1 MPASNELEFIQKIH
15 GKLLNYLE
23 KSKDRSVHPR
33 NKAEYLLKEF
43 DLDINTPN
51 SLSEM
56 ESHIDRY
63 LESSINTASTRFYNQ
78 LFSGFSS
85 MGYLGEV
92 IASLTNHSMYTFEM
106 SPLATLMERKLIE
119 KMAFLIGYDDGFGT
133 FVPGGSNA
141 NLIAMLCARE
151 RACPNSKTEGLF
163 NSQPLVGFV
172 SEESHYSF
180 MKAGLQ
186 SGIGLN
192 NIRMIPCDDHGK
204 MNLKKLVSAI
214 KSSIENGE
222 RPFFVGANAGTTVR
236 GVFDPIEEIAL
247 ICKQYNL
254 WFHIDGSWG
263 GSALLSKKY
272 RSLLKGSECSDSF
285 TWCAHKMMG
294 IPLMCTSIVLKDKTL
309 LKQINS
315 VPGTD
320 YLFHGDDD
328 ELDLGLHSLQCG
340 RRVDSLKLWLAW
352 KYIGD
357 KGYENRIDHLFSLAK
372 LAELKVNQSR
382 SLKLLSP
389 VESLNICFRIQP
401 PLVDEGRWD
410 EITIEVRE
418 RLIVETDT
426 LVNHASINDE
436 NCIRLITANF
446 DLTPEDIDKF
456 MNNVEIISQNV
467 IHELNS

>member
-1 MPASNELEFIQKIH
+1 MPATNELEFIQNVH
-15 GKLLNYLE
+15 GKLLDYLE
-23 KSKDRSVHPR
+23 KSKDRFVHPR
-33 NKAEYLLKEF
+33 KKAEYFLKEF
-43 DLDINTPN
+43 DLDINVPS

-56 ESHIDRY
+56 EAHIDRY

-92 IASLTNHSMYTFEM
+92 ITSLTNHSMYTFEM

-119 KMAFLIGYDDGFGT
+119 KMAFLIGYRDGFGT

-151 RACPNSKTEGLF
+151 KACPNSKTEGLF
-163 NSQPLVGFV
+163 NTQPLVGFV

-192 NIRMIPCDDHGK
+192 NIKMVPCDGHGK

-214 KSSIENGE
+214 KSSIEDGE
-222 RPFFVGANAGTTVR
+222 RPFFVGATAGTTVR

-247 ICKQYNL
+247 ICKQYDL

-263 GSALLSKKY
+263 GSALLSEKH

-357 KGYENRIDHLFSLAK
+357 EGYENRIDHLFSLAK
-372 LAELKVNQSR
+372 LTESKVNQSR
-382 SLKLLSP
+382 FLKLLSP

-401 PLVDEGRWD
+401 HTVDRIHWD
-410 EITIEVRE
+410 ELTIKVRE

-426 LVNHASINDE
+426 LVNHASINGE
-436 NCIRLITANF
+436 NCIRLITVNF
-446 DLTPEDIDKF
+446 DLTPKDIEKF
-456 MNNVEIISQNV
+456 INNVETISQKV
-467 IHELNS
+467 IHELNP

>member
-1 MPASNELEFIQKIH
+1 MPTSNELEFIQKIH

-23 KSKDRSVHPR
+23 KGKDRFVHPR
-33 NKAEYLLKEF
+33 NKAENLLKEF
-43 DLDINTPN
+43 DLDINAPS

-63 LESSINTASTRFYNQ
+63 LESSVNTASTRFYNQ

-85 MGYLGEV
+85 MGYLGDV
-92 IASLTNHSMYTFEM
+92 ITGLTNQSMYTFEM

-119 KMAFLIGYDDGFGT
+119 KMASLIGYDDGFGT

-151 RACPNSKTEGLF
+151 KACPNSKTEGLF

-192 NIRMIPCDDHGK
+192 NIRMIPCDGHGK
-204 MNLKKLVSAI
+204 MNLKNLV
-214 KSSIENGE
+214 SSIESSIKNGE
-222 RPFFVGANAGTTVR
+222 RPFFIGATAGTTVR

-263 GSALLSKKY
+263 GSALLSKKH
-272 RSLLKGSECSDSF
+272 RSLIKGSECSDSF

-294 IPLMCTSIVLKDKTL
+294 IPLMCTSIVLKDRTL

-357 KGYENRIDHLFSLAK
+357 EGYENRIDHLFSLAK
-372 LAELKVNQSR
+372 LAESKVKQLKY
-382 SLKLLSP
+382 LKLLSP
-389 VESLNICFRIQP
+389 VESLNICFRIET
-401 PLVDEGRWD
+401 PLVDESRLN
-410 EITIEVRE
+410 ELTIELRE
-418 RLIVETDT
+418 RLIAETDT

-436 NCIRLITANF
+436 SCIRLIIANF

-456 MNNVEIISQNV
+456 MNNVETITQKV
-467 IHELNS
+467 IHELDS

>member
-23 KSKDRSVHPR
+23 KSKGRFVHPK

-43 DLDINTPN
+43 DLDINVPS

-92 IASLTNHSMYTFEM
+92 ITGLTNHSMYTFEM

-119 KMAFLIGYDDGFGT
+119 KMAFLIGYGDGFGT

-163 NSQPLVGFV
+163 NAQPLVGFV

-222 RPFFVGANAGTTVR
+222 RPFFVGATAGTTVR

-263 GSALLSKKY
+263 GSALLSKKH

-372 LAELKVNQSR
+372 LAESKVNQSR

-401 PLVDEGRWD
+401 PLVDESRWD
-410 EITIEVRE
+410 ELTIEVRE

-456 MNNVEIISQNV
+456 MNNVEIISQKV

>member
-1 MPASNELEFIQKIH
+1 
-15 GKLLNYLE
+15 
-23 KSKDRSVHPR
+23 
-33 NKAEYLLKEF
+33 
-43 DLDINTPN
+43 
-51 SLSEM
+51 
-56 ESHIDRY
+56 
-63 LESSINTASTRFYNQ
+63 
-78 LFSGFSS
+78 
-85 MGYLGEV
+85 
-92 IASLTNHSMYTFEM
+92 M

-119 KMAFLIGYDDGFGT
+119 KMASLIGYDDGFGT

-151 RACPNSKTEGLF
+151 KACPNSKTEGLF

-192 NIRMIPCDDHGK
+192 NIRMIPCDGHGK
-204 MNLKKLVSAI
+204 MNLKKLVSSI
-214 KSSIENGE
+214 KSSIKNGE
-222 RPFFVGANAGTTVR
+222 RPFFIGATAGTTVR

-263 GSALLSKKY
+263 GSALLSEKH
-272 RSLLKGSECSDSF
+272 RSLIKGSECSDSF

-294 IPLMCTSIVLKDKTL
+294 IPLMCTSIVLKDRTL

-357 KGYENRIDHLFSLAK
+357 EGYENRIDHLFSLAK
-372 LAELKVNQSR
+372 LAESKVKQLKY
-382 SLKLLSP
+382 LKLLSP
-389 VESLNICFRIQP
+389 VESLNICFRIET
-401 PLVDEGRWD
+401 PLGDESRLN
-410 EITIEVRE
+410 ELTIELRE
-418 RLIVETDT
+418 RLIAETDT

-436 NCIRLITANF
+436 NCIRLIIANF
-446 DLTPEDIDKF
+446 DLTSEDIDKF
-456 MNNVEIISQNV
+456 MNNVETITQKV
-467 IHELNS
+467 IHELDS

>member
-23 KSKDRSVHPR
+23 KSKDRFVHPR
-33 NKAEYLLKEF
+33 KKAELLIKEF
-43 DLDINTPN
+43 DLDINAPS

-56 ESHIDRY
+56 ESHIDLY
-63 LESSINTASTRFYNQ
+63 LESSVNTTSTRFYNQ

-92 IASLTNHSMYTFEM
+92 ITGLTNHSMYTFEM

-119 KMAFLIGYDDGFGT
+119 KMAFLIGYGDGFGT

-163 NSQPLVGFV
+163 NTQPLVGFV

-222 RPFFVGANAGTTVR
+222 RPFFVGATAGTTVR

-263 GSALLSKKY
+263 GSALISEKH

-294 IPLMCTSIVLKDKTL
+294 IPLMCTSIILKDKTL
-309 LKQINS
+309 LKKINS

-372 LAELKVNQSR
+372 LAESKVKQLKF
-382 SLKLLSP
+382 LKLLSP
-389 VESLNICFRIQP
+389 VESLNICFRIET
-401 PLVDEGRWD
+401 PLVDENRLN
-410 EITIEVRE
+410 ELTIELRE
-418 RLIVETDT
+418 RLIAESDT

-436 NCIRLITANF
+436 NCIRLIIANF
-446 DLTPEDIDKF
+446 DLTQEDIDKF
-456 MNNVEIISQNV
+456 MNNVETITQKV
-467 IHELNS
+467 IHELDS

>member
-1 MPASNELEFIQKIH
+1 MFI
-15 GKLLNYLE
+15 L
-23 KSKDRSVHPR
+23 V
-33 NKAEYLLKEF
+33 NKAENLLKEF
-43 DLDINTPN
+43 DLDINTPS

-63 LESSINTASTRFYNQ
+63 LESSVNTASTRFYNQ

-92 IASLTNHSMYTFEM
+92 ITGLTNQSMYTFEM

-119 KMAFLIGYDDGFGT
+119 KMASLIGYDDGFGT

-151 RACPNSKTEGLF
+151 KACPNSKTEGLF

-192 NIRMIPCDDHGK
+192 NIRMIPCDGHGK
-204 MNLKKLVSAI
+204 MNLKNLVYSI
-214 KSSIENGE
+214 KSSIKNGE
-222 RPFFVGANAGTTVR
+222 RPFFIGATAGTTVR

-263 GSALLSKKY
+263 GSALLSGKH
-272 RSLLKGSECSDSF
+272 RSLIKGSECSDSF

-294 IPLMCTSIVLKDKTL
+294 IPLMCTSIVLKDRTL

-357 KGYENRIDHLFSLAK
+357 EGYENRIDHLFSLAK
-372 LAELKVNQSR
+372 LAESRVKQLK

-389 VESLNICFRIQP
+389 VESLNICFRIET
-401 PLVDEGRWD
+401 PLVGESRLN
-410 EITIEVRE
+410 ELTIELRE
-418 RLIVETDT
+418 RLIAETDT

-436 NCIRLITANF
+436 NCIRLIIANF

-456 MNNVEIISQNV
+456 MNNVETITQKV
-467 IHELNS
+467 IHELDS